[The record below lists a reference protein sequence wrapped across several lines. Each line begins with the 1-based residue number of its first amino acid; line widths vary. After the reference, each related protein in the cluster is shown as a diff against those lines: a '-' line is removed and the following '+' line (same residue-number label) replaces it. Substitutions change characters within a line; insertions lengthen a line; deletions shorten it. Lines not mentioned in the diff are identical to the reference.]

1 MRHTQQ
7 GQLFTQIV
15 LELFKLNGQLI
26 AEGDRL
32 TKGVGLSSARWKILG
47 ALAISPHPMTVSQIA
62 STMGQSRQGVQRLAD
77 AMEKD
82 GILDYQKNPYHKRAK
97 LVRLTSEGEK
107 SYKSLER
114 KQIPW
119 ANSHSANMK
128 TVDMEIAL
136 SVLQTMTQTFDESYT
151 E

>member
-1 MRHTQQ
+1 MQWR
-7 GQLFTQIV
+7 
-15 LELFKLNGQLI
+15 
-26 AEGDRL
+26 
-32 TKGVGLSSARWKILG
+32 
-47 ALAISPHPMTVSQIA
+47 
-62 STMGQSRQGVQRLAD
+62 
-77 AMEKD
+77 D
-82 GILDYQKNPYHKRAK
+82 GILDYQKNPYHKQAK
-97 LVRLTSEGEK
+97 LVRITSEGEK

-114 KQIPW
+114 KQVPW